1 MREKCA
7 GMAALV
13 VLLVAAPSLAVEPP
27 DGLARQASLVGDT
40 VLPGEPVVLRLTWR
54 NTSARTL
61 ECRDD
66 QLLRISV
73 ERAGDG
79 AAARPLWLLRKPLKV
94 GEATI
99 RLAPGKTFSRPVL
112 VILGRPEDRES
123 SPPEFVFPAAGK
135 YRLAIEGIADP
146 PSLTVTVQDLAS
158 VDDLAAHQLW
168 TTDVAGLLVAPAR
181 DAAGPAGL
189 AKVYTERPLS
199 RYAPYAMWAHVQE
212 LATFDSFRSAP
223 RAAMLLETLLDRYGS
238 FPLREEAFKALVEL
252 YHAMND
258 GEAAREAAE
267 DFARA
272 MPASDAVAALKQTYG
287 DTFDALGPR
296 RPAPPAGT
304 AVVRATLDLTGA
316 DAIPA
321 AVRPVFEA
329 YWKSVAAG
337 NLDALPAMLAR
348 DFMGDYGPRGAFV
361 SALGQHR
368 MGATAGAMQVAVS
381 KAAMAPSFDRPHSL
395 PRGMAMSWHGNLCV
409 IEGSLTIKWTIPGVT
424 SGNTLQAPRA
434 CWVFCGYPDGTWKLL
449 SETVPSRNLLAGAL
463 GQTLTRRLART
474 FAAWRASDGQRERSV
489 FEEVKERLNLADKVV
504 DSRTQWLSMQVRMGG
519 EARDEVQLIG
529 QVRLLMK
536 PMPAEPAK
544 ETWVER
550 IVVIFLVLGDGDALV
565 LKDWKFYEPPGR
577 TPAKQGAACLPTG
590 NLVCWYESAR
600 YGFARRVS

>member
-7 GMAALV
+7 GVAALV
-13 VLLVAAPSLAVEPP
+13 VLLMAAPSSAVEPP
-27 DGLARQASLVGDT
+27 DGLVRQVSLLGDT

-66 QLLRISV
+66 QLLRITV
-73 ERAGDG
+73 ERAGDS
-79 AAARPLWLLRKPLKV
+79 AAARPLWLLRKLLKA
-94 GEATI
+94 GEATV
-99 RLAPGKTFSRPVL
+99 RLAPGKAFSRQVL
-112 VILGRPEDRES
+112 VVLGRSEDRES

-146 PSLTVTVQDLAS
+146 PSLTITVQDLAS
-158 VDDLAAHQLW
+158 VDDLAARHLW
-168 TTDVAGLLVAPAR
+168 TVDVAGLLVAPAR

-199 RYAPYAMWAHVQE
+199 RYAPYAMWAQVQE
-212 LATFDSFRSAP
+212 LAAFDGFRNGP

-238 FPLREEAFKALVEL
+238 FPLREEAFEALVEL

-258 GEAAREAAE
+258 GEAARETAE

-296 RPAPPAGT
+296 RPAPSAGT
-304 AVVRATLDLTGA
+304 AAVRATLDLTGA

-337 NLDALPAMLAR
+337 NFEAVPALLAR

-381 KAAMAPSFDRPHSL
+381 KAAMASSFDRLHSL
-395 PRGMAMSWHGNLCV
+395 PRGMARSWHGNLCV

-424 SGNTLQAPRA
+424 TGDTLRAPRA
-434 CWVFCGYPDGTWKLL
+434 CWVFNGYPDGTWKLV

-504 DSRTQWLSMQVRMGG
+504 DSRTQWIGMQVRMGG

-536 PMPAEPAK
+536 PAPAEPAK

-550 IVVIFLVLGDGDALV
+550 IVAIYMLLGDGDTLV
-565 LKDWKFYEPPGR
+565 LKEWKFYEPPGR
-577 TPAKQGAACLPTG
+577 PPA
-590 NLVCWYESAR
+590 E
-600 YGFARRVS
+600 

>member
-1 MREKCA
+1 VSRTA
-7 GMAALV
+7 HFRTLFRVVAIIGVSAL
-13 VLLVAAPSLAVEPP
+13 LGALSAPSLAIEPP
-27 DGLARQASLVGDT
+27 DGLVRQVSLLGDT
-40 VLPGEPVVLRLTWR
+40 ALPGEPVVLRLTWR

-66 QLLRISV
+66 QLLRITV
-73 ERAGDG
+73 QRAGDG
-79 AAARPLWLLRKPLKV
+79 AARPLWLLRKPLKA
-94 GEATI
+94 GEAAV
-99 RLAPGKTFSRPVL
+99 RLAPGKAFSRQVL
-112 VILGRPEDRES
+112 VVLGRSEDRES

-158 VDDLAAHQLW
+158 VDDLAARHLW
-168 TTDVAGLLVAPAR
+168 TVGTAGLLVASAR
-181 DAAGPAGL
+181 DAAGPPGL
-189 AKVYTERPLS
+189 ARIYTERPLS

-212 LATFDSFRSAP
+212 LAAFDGFRNGP

-238 FPLREEAFKALVEL
+238 FPLRDEAFKALVEL

-258 GEAAREAAE
+258 GEAARETAE

-272 MPASDAVAALKQTYG
+272 MPAGDAVAALKQAYG
-287 DTFDALGPR
+287 DTFDALGPH

-304 AVVRATLDLTGA
+304 AAVRATLDLTGA
-316 DAIPA
+316 DALPA

-337 NLDALPAMLAR
+337 NLEALPALLAR
-348 DFMGDYGPRGAFV
+348 DFMGDYGPRGAFI

-381 KAAMAPSFDRPHSL
+381 KAAMASSFDRPHSL
-395 PRGMAMSWHGNLCV
+395 PRGMATSWHGNLCV
-409 IEGSLTIKWTIPGVT
+409 IEGSVTIKWTIPGVAGGD
-424 SGNTLQAPRA
+424 SLRAPRA
-434 CWVFCGYPDGTWKLL
+434 CWVFNGYPDGTWKLV

-474 FAAWRASDGQRERSV
+474 FAAWRPSDGQRERSV

-504 DSRTQWLSMQVRMGG
+504 DGRTQWVGMQVRMGG
-519 EARDEVQLIG
+519 AARDEVQLIG

-536 PMPAEPAK
+536 PAPAEPAK

-550 IVVIFLVLGDGDALV
+550 MVAIYMLLGDGDTLV
-565 LKDWKFYEPPGR
+565 LKEWKFYEPPGR
-577 TPAKQGAACLPTG
+577 SPA
-590 NLVCWYESAR
+590 R
-600 YGFARRVS
+600 

>member
-1 MREKCA
+1 MRGKCA
-7 GMAALV
+7 GIAALV

-27 DGLARQASLVGDT
+27 DGLVRQVSLVGDT

-66 QLLRISV
+66 QLLRITV

-79 AAARPLWLLRKPLKV
+79 AAARHLWLLRRPLKA

-99 RLAPGKTFSRPVL
+99 RLAPGKAFSRPVL
-112 VILGRPEDRES
+112 VVLGRPEDRES

-146 PSLTVTVQDLAS
+146 PSLSVTVQDPAS

-168 TTDVAGLLVAPAR
+168 TTDVAGLLVASAK

-189 AKVYTERPLS
+189 AKVYAERPLS

-212 LATFDSFRSAP
+212 LAAFDAFRSGP
-223 RAAMLLETLLDRYGS
+223 RAAMLLETLLDRYGG

-272 MPASDAVAALKQTYG
+272 MPASDAVAALKQAYG

-381 KAAMAPSFDRPHSL
+381 KAAMTSSFGRPHSL
-395 PRGMAMSWHGNLCV
+395 PRGMARDWHGNLCV
-409 IEGSLTIKWTIPGVT
+409 VEGSLTIKWTIPGVT

-434 CWVFCGYPDGTWKLL
+434 RWVFCGYPDGTWKLV

-474 FAAWRASDGQRERSV
+474 FAAWRASDGRRERSV
-489 FEEVKERLNLADKVV
+489 FGEVKERLNLADKVV

-536 PMPAEPAK
+536 PAPAEPAK

-550 IVVIFLVLGDGDALV
+550 MVSIFLVLGDGDALV
-565 LKDWKFYEPPGR
+565 LKDWEFYEPAR
-577 TPAKQGAACLPTG
+577 PAAK
-590 NLVCWYESAR
+590 
-600 YGFARRVS
+600 